1 MNQVPGSDPVG
12 GLSISIIATLLS
24 LLKKDPLSLFGGGLG
39 GTGGLVK
46 RDVPELADVF
56 EMEKRELSRVH
67 KKRQLSLPSLSG
79 GLPGV
84 GVGALP
90 LSGIPGRFYFLHP
103 ITELTIPSG
112 VSPDLA
118 FLVGSIAKNIAV
130 PGGKGLGSVTGSILS
145 VLNGV
150 VPNFLFKLPVVQ
162 DSVPTFGCLQLL
174 AAINPPK
181 FGVLSDLT
189 NLATLSNAASSIS
202 SGDLAFIK
210 TLPLSTDP
218 SNLITT
224 ITTLTDNILS
234 LPGNVAN
241 LKASVSVLC
250 LKNLGLSVAGL

>member
-1 MNQVPGSDPVG
+1 VPGSDPVG
-12 GLSISIIATLLS
+12 GLSISIISTLLS

-39 GTGGLVK
+39 GIGGLIK
-46 RDVPELADVF
+46 RDIPELADVF
-56 EMEKRELSRVH
+56 EIEKRELSHVH

-79 GLPGV
+79 GLPGI
-84 GVGALP
+84 GVGSLP
-90 LSGIPGRFYFLHP
+90 HLLHHNA
-103 ITELTIPSG
+103 ELTMPLGIA
-112 VSPDLA
+112 PDLA

-130 PGGKGLGSVTGSILS
+130 PGGKGLGSVTGNILN

-181 FGVLSDLT
+181 FGVLSELT
-189 NLATLSNAASSIS
+189 NLSALSTAASGIS
-202 SGDLAFIK
+202 AGDLAFIR
-210 TLPLSTDP
+210 TLPVSTDP

-224 ITTLTDNILS
+224 ITTFTDNILS
-234 LPGNVAN
+234 LPGNVVN
-241 LKASVSVLC
+241 LKGAVAVLC